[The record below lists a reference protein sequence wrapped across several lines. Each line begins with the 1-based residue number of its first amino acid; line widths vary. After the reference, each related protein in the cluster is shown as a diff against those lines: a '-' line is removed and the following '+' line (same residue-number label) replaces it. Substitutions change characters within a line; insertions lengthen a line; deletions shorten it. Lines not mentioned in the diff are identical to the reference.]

1 MSQAIMSIRQLKPD
15 VRLAQSI
22 QRFQSLL
29 SNEQQA
35 AFHATRD
42 AALQSTPQP
51 HDVMHI
57 TEEIERQARASTGG
71 GWRCFAPRITKVL
84 QSLQEF
90 VSVGDILIGGS
101 QNLIACGVWS
111 VVRLSLLTAA
121 RVSSYLEKLSD
132 LLMAMGQTAPRYQEM
147 VALYPHSKSL
157 QRLGIE
163 YMIALVNLCCRVV
176 TICKASPIGRL
187 VTFFTDSNISSHQSE
202 LLRWAD
208 AIKDQLSLEEAK
220 ANSRARGILSTF
232 TSENLHHKKLK
243 SLAALLN
250 ACPAFDYQ
258 MAWDQARKCGNA
270 SWFLYEEIYQQ
281 PDHIESQKHQ
291 TVVGCLTRQVFQ
303 ALRLEDTDEFDS
315 ELQRKLPKDINQL
328 FALKIIRS
336 KYIFVVLDGIDECN
350 HEDRSYIIE
359 FLARLKV
366 CVSYRL
372 TANTLVRDELEGLG
386 SSAALQ
392 MPENNPDIAQFIQ
405 AKLESYLETKKL
417 TVGDP
422 LIILEILQ
430 TLEAALQIETI
441 CAQKTDN
448 QIREALHNLPKD
460 LPETFTR
467 ILASANKS
475 APEFQK
481 RLLKLLLAA
490 LTVHFIHPSVNQF
503 LLGDFGLGH
512 SFYIEP
518 SLADLEMAQI
528 VVTYLSY
535 NVFDRQVA
543 RVKETPNVS
552 HRKLYETIVC
562 STIASPAAQ
571 SLALMLLRSQRKTD
585 FDVGKALSNLKLTAT
600 KRHHVVSFYEY
611 ASTNWIAH
619 TKAVRSDDVRLYSM
633 IRKALDRS
641 QKPMLVKFNTEETL
655 AQAPGIETKILLRN
669 FMPFRFQLKLGISE
683 SPILWSLQN
692 SHLGILCAMI
702 RRSIANVLYIIAYL
716 KSMNCAHM
724 EFTFSKP
731 EPHIYLKLFS
741 LAALFR
747 KYSICYKILASKSPP
762 IPLMDMADLIPPTPL
777 NGLAVALI
785 LVHAQAYYGF
795 TRPTFEINLV
805 DHQHFYGQYW
815 GTMRDFI
822 IIKDCEV
829 KDKDGKLIIL
839 HAGEEV
845 VLFGDLDSDE
855 VQVLPR
861 NRNHLFFLSPY
872 YLHPLFGV
880 PRFRTCCDTHVGV
893 LIDETRLCTCCVPQ
907 KYRQVVGQL
916 GDLDLEESIPRVKI
930 PKTYG
935 ASRVKKLRADETLA
949 PFVEDCLG

>member
-1 MSQAIMSIRQLKPD
+1 M
-15 VRLAQSI
+15 
-22 QRFQSLL
+22 
-29 SNEQQA
+29 
-35 AFHATRD
+35 
-42 AALQSTPQP
+42 
-51 HDVMHI
+51 
-57 TEEIERQARASTGG
+57 
-71 GWRCFAPRITKVL
+71 
-84 QSLQEF
+84 
-90 VSVGDILIGGS
+90 
-101 QNLIACGVWS
+101 
-111 VVRLSLLTAA
+111 
-121 RVSSYLEKLSD
+121 
-132 LLMAMGQTAPRYQEM
+132 
-147 VALYPHSKSL
+147 
-157 QRLGIE
+157 
-163 YMIALVNLCCRVV
+163 
-176 TICKASPIGRL
+176 
-187 VTFFTDSNISSHQSE
+187 
-202 LLRWAD
+202 
-208 AIKDQLSLEEAK
+208 
-220 ANSRARGILSTF
+220 
-232 TSENLHHKKLK
+232 
-243 SLAALLN
+243 
-250 ACPAFDYQ
+250 
-258 MAWDQARKCGNA
+258 
-270 SWFLYEEIYQQ
+270 FLW
-281 PDHIESQKHQ
+281 
-291 TVVGCLTRQVFQ
+291 
-303 ALRLEDTDEFDS
+303 
-315 ELQRKLPKDINQL
+315 
-328 FALKIIRS
+328 
-336 KYIFVVLDGIDECN
+336 
-350 HEDRSYIIE
+350 
-359 FLARLKV
+359 
-366 CVSYRL
+366 
-372 TANTLVRDELEGLG
+372 
-386 SSAALQ
+386 
-392 MPENNPDIAQFIQ
+392 
-405 AKLESYLETKKL
+405 
-417 TVGDP
+417 
-422 LIILEILQ
+422 
-430 TLEAALQIETI
+430 AALQIETI

-490 LTVHFIHPSVNQF
+490 VRPLAVDELREALSVTPFSSTWDPSNLINDIQAILSAGGSLLFIDEEQLTVHFIHPSVNQF

-619 TKAVRSDDVRLYSM
+619 TKAVRSDDARLYSM

-724 EFTFSKP
+724 EFTFSKL

-916 GDLDLEESIPRVKI
+916 GDLDLEESIPCVKI

-935 ASRVKKLRADETLA
+935 ASRV
-949 PFVEDCLG
+949 